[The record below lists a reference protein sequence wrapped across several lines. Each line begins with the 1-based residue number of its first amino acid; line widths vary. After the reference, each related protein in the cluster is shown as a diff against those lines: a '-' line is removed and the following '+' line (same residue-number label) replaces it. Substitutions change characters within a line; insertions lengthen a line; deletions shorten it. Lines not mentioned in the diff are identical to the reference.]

1 VTPIPAG
8 DTFSDFE
15 DSVCA
20 SETLKTRAESSE
32 LYSSAS
38 CAANMDS
45 ADHVTRREESRIEVS
60 AIEAL
65 MTLAGESLSHKTMVQ
80 GKMKLKTG
88 DTTESSQQSPRSSD
102 DEALAVRKLKKQHES
117 SDVLEN
123 KMEIDEWTVLHKVPN
138 KTHVSVI
145 NGEVIG
151 KQSALDRMDTSIDND
166 MEEEEGSPAPQ
177 IAMEHSY
184 SLPPQKDPSSS
195 PASIDGSDGSIKRK
209 LSHYQ
214 KSQQSPE
221 EAAFNHDH
229 GYMMQQPKT
238 PPKPLST
245 IIEDNE
251 TVVTPKLKKPR
262 KSLKFEDALT
272 LKKSVSKISQPA
284 QPVVF
289 SKRDIMA
296 EMTVLYEFL
305 TRGIDAEDIS
315 YLKKSYEAMLADDT
329 QGYWLND
336 THWVDHPDILLYVNM
351 MICIYLFFI
360 FIPSYGSLVRGKK
373 GEVVPVHTI
382 RCRAEV

>member
-15 DSVCA
+15 DSECA

-32 LYSSAS
+32 LYSSGS
-38 CAANMDS
+38 STANKDS
-45 ADHVTRREESRIEVS
+45 ADRVARREESRIEVS

-65 MTLAGESLSHKTMVQ
+65 MTLAGENLSHKTMVQ
-80 GKMKLKTG
+80 GKMKLKT
-88 DTTESSQQSPRSSD
+88 DDMTQSSQHSPPSSD
-102 DEALAVRKLKKQHES
+102 DEALAVRRLKKQHES
-117 SDVLEN
+117 SDLLEN
-123 KMEIDEWTVLHKVPN
+123 RMEIEEWAMLHKVPN

-251 TVVTPKLKKPR
+251 TVMTPKLKKPR
-262 KSLKFEDALT
+262 KSLKFEDSLT

-289 SKRDIMA
+289 SKRDILA

-336 THWVDHPDILLYVNM
+336 THWVDHPDILSYVNK
-351 MICIYLFFI
+351 II
-360 FIPSYGSLVRGKK
+360 RK
-373 GEVVPVHTI
+373 EDVPT
-382 RCRAEV
+382 